1 LAGPTYFEDLFNKI
15 KLQILEN
22 IAEKGPDN
30 KVYHVVI
37 IITDGCCH
45 DMVATRKILVEM
57 SSMPFSAVIVGV
69 GTGNFE

>member
-1 LAGPTYFEDLFNKI
+1 
-15 KLQILEN
+15 LEN

-69 GTGNFE
+69 GTGDFSQMEELDADEKVLTDD

>member
-1 LAGPTYFEDLFNKI
+1 ME
-15 KLQILEN
+15 QMQ
-22 IAEKGPDN
+22 EKGADN

-45 DMVATRKILVEM
+45 DMEATRKVLVEM

-69 GTGNFE
+69 GHGDFA